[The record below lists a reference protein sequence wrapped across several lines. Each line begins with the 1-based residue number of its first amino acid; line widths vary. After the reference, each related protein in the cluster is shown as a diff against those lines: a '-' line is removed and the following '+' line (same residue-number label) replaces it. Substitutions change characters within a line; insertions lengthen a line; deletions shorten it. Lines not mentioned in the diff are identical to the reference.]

1 MIAGVGLLMSLASAQ
16 QNDYNQYCNPPSN
29 PPPEVQV
36 EPGLYRKYHC
46 DKSPSSS
53 AYLGLPPVQASP
65 DECTRQCAARVDH
78 AKCSWSEGY
87 CFFYGP
93 SASITGHH
101 GAIYVTYRKDQTAQ
115 INQLTQDLDNCRQH
129 NDVIEAAAT
138 ACLSDLAQCETDRD
152 TCIAARD
159 TCTQDLDDCQAAN
172 NGGNGGGTSGD
183 IPECMCMTQLYSP
196 LFILTNPR
204 LRRWKFR

>member
-1 MIAGVGLLMSLASAQ
+1 MSNQSTIQNFLQSLTSHLVSIPTPSHPQFVTLGQANASQQLITMRGLSMIAGVGLLMSLASAQ

-101 GAIYVTYRKDQTAQ
+101 GAIYVTYRKDQTCS
-115 INQLTQDLDNCRQH
+115 NQSVDP
-129 NDVIEAAAT
+129 
-138 ACLSDLAQCETDRD
+138 
-152 TCIAARD
+152 
-159 TCTQDLDDCQAAN
+159 
-172 NGGNGGGTSGD
+172 GPG
-183 IPECMCMTQLYSP
+183 
-196 LFILTNPR
+196 
-204 LRRWKFR
+204 

>member
-1 MIAGVGLLMSLASAQ
+1 MGINSTTLPLQVSNQSTIQNFLQSLTSHLVSIPTPSHPQFVTLGQANASQQLITMRGLSMIAGVGLLMSLASAQ

-101 GAIYVTYRKDQTAQ
+101 GAIYVTYRKDQTCS
-115 INQLTQDLDNCRQH
+115 NQSVDP
-129 NDVIEAAAT
+129 
-138 ACLSDLAQCETDRD
+138 
-152 TCIAARD
+152 
-159 TCTQDLDDCQAAN
+159 
-172 NGGNGGGTSGD
+172 GPG
-183 IPECMCMTQLYSP
+183 
-196 LFILTNPR
+196 
-204 LRRWKFR
+204 